1 MPSPIE
7 SSPLYNEDLAPTT
20 AARRTWGTYSF
31 AALWVS
37 MSVNILTYML
47 AASLIQGGMNWKQA
61 VITVF
66 IGNTIVLIPMLLN
79 SHPGARYG
87 IPFPVLARASFGVLG
102 ANFAAVLRA
111 LVACGWFGIQTWIG
125 GEAINTLITTL
136 APAWGQV
143 AHSTAICFMAFWL
156 INLLVILKGIEY
168 IRFLQGISAPILL
181 AVGLLL
187 LAWAYKSAG
196 GFGPMLSAQS
206 RFLSFSDFLKFLIP
220 ALNGTVGFWATVSLN
235 IPDFTRFAKSQRQQ
249 VIGQALALPTTMTLY
264 SLIGILVTSATV
276 VIYGTAIWDPV
287 QLLSRFHSPVAVVIS
302 LLAILL
308 ATLNVNIGAN
318 VVSPANDFSNLWPRK
333 ISFRTGGIITCFMG
347 IALMPWKLL
356 SSYSTFIFGWLGG
369 YAAFLGPV
377 AGIMICDYFVIRRRE
392 LIVEDL
398 YLYPSKRQQQ
408 RSQSDAPYSNGSYG
422 DASYQGT
429 PSGVPKADTTNAPL
443 GAEGRPGIY
452 EYSRGFNWLAVLAL
466 ALGAGTAL
474 VGLVVPSLRILYSY
488 SWFVGFAVAF
498 VAYYGLMKPQVAWDA
513 RAGQYYE

>member
-1 MPSPIE
+1 
-7 SSPLYNEDLAPTT
+7 
-20 AARRTWGTYSF
+20 
-31 AALWVS
+31 
-37 MSVNILTYML
+37 
-47 AASLIQGGMNWKQA
+47 
-61 VITVF
+61 
-66 IGNTIVLIPMLLN
+66 
-79 SHPGARYG
+79 
-87 IPFPVLARASFGVLG
+87 
-102 ANFAAVLRA
+102 
-111 LVACGWFGIQTWIG
+111 
-125 GEAINTLITTL
+125 
-136 APAWGQV
+136 
-143 AHSTAICFMAFWL
+143 MAFWL
-156 INLLVILKGIEY
+156 INLAVILRGIEY

-196 GFGPMLSAQS
+196 GFGPMLSAPS
-206 RFLSFSDFLKFLIP
+206 RFVTFSDFLKFLIP

-333 ISFRTGGIITCFMG
+333 INFRTGGIITCFMG

-356 SSYSTFIFGWLGG
+356 SDYGTFIFGWLGG

-377 AGIMICDYFVIRRRE
+377 AGIMICDYFVIRKRV
-392 LIVEDL
+392 LIVDDL
-398 YLYPSKRQQQ
+398 YLYPRKRKGFVEGHGFS
-408 RSQSDAPYSNGSYG
+408 RAVNS
-422 DASYQGT
+422 T
-429 PSGVPKADTTNAPL
+429 PDAPL
-443 GAEGRPGIY
+443 GAEGTPGAY

-474 VGLVVPSLRILYSY
+474 VGLVVPPLRILYAY
-488 SWFVGFAVAF
+488 SWFVGFAVSF
-498 VAYYGLMKPQVAWDA
+498 VAYYALMKA
-513 RAGQYYE
+513 RVVTGLRSVEDHH

>member
-1 MPSPIE
+1 MTTHHGPTCSRIE
-7 SSPLYNEDLAPTT
+7 SSPLYNPDLAP
-20 AARRTWGTYSF
+20 AGVDRRHWGTYNY

-61 VITVF
+61 VATVF
-66 IGNTIVLIPMLLN
+66 VGNTIVLIPMLLN

-87 IPFPVLARASFGVLG
+87 IPVPVLARASFGVLG

-125 GEAINTLITTL
+125 GEAINTLIATL
-136 APAWGQV
+136 FPNWAQITHG
-143 AHSTAICFMAFWL
+143 TALCFMAFWL
-156 INLLVILKGIEY
+156 VNLLVILKGIEY

-187 LAWAYKSAG
+187 IGWAYKAAG
-196 GFGPMLSAQS
+196 GFGPMLSAPS
-206 RFLSFSDFLKFLIP
+206 HFTSFADFLKFLIP

-235 IPDFTRFAKSQRQQ
+235 IPDFTRFARSQRQQ
-249 VIGQALALPTTMTLY
+249 VIGQALGLPTTMTLY

-287 QLLSRFHSPVAVVIS
+287 QLLSRFHSPVAVIIS
-302 LLAILL
+302 LVAILL

-333 ISFRTGGIITCFMG
+333 ISFRTGGVITCFMG

-356 SSYSTFIFGWLGG
+356 ANYKTFILGWLGG

-377 AGIMICDYFVIRRRE
+377 AGIMICDYFLVRRRV
-392 LIVEDL
+392 LVVDDL
-398 YLYPSKRQQQ
+398 YLR
-408 RSQSDAPYSNGSYG
+408 D
-422 DASYQGT
+422 
-429 PSGVPKADTTNAPL
+429 
-443 GAEGRPGIY
+443 GAY
-452 EYSRGFNWLAVLAL
+452 EYSKGFNWLAVAALLA
-466 ALGAGTAL
+466 GAGTAL
-474 VGLVVPSLRILYSY
+474 IGLVVATLRVLYDY
-488 SWFVGFAVAF
+488 SWFVGFAVSFAT
-498 VAYYGLMKPQVAWDA
+498 YYGLMKLQREPGVTAA
-513 RAGQYYE
+513 EEAS